1 MKNRRRFLSLVGTGT
16 IAALGAI
23 ASSKLM
29 ASVTAQEIT
38 PVPIDVEQLARLTSV
53 RILTSRSSGS
63 GILVQ
68 RQGNI
73 YTLLTNWHVFAFSDR
88 PSILTVDGQQ
98 YPLLEAPQQLGGADT
113 ALCAAMRDSIES
125 LKPYTT
131 TLFPIPYYLFPSAKR
146 YMAIAR
152 FSSRLPYEVAPLSP
166 YPATVGE
173 PVYAA
178 GFPMYHWGTVQPTFD
193 LGVRAFRLTWGTV
206 SLVLNKSLA
215 QGYRLGYTNR
225 IESGMSGGPIFS
237 DRGLLLGI
245 NGRLANRDPGFGVY
259 IFEDGTAPSPALL
272 EQILQASWGI
282 PIDTYRAT
290 RPYPRQRPQ
299 PLYW

>member
-1 MKNRRRFLSLVGTGT
+1 MLWKMGWVQMKNRRRFLSLVGKGT
-16 IAALGAI
+16 IAAFGAI
-23 ASSKLM
+23 AASRLTT
-29 ASVTAQEIT
+29 SVTAQEIA
-38 PVPIDVEQLARLTSV
+38 PVPVDVEQLARLTSV
-53 RILTSRSSGS
+53 RILTLRSSGS

-88 PSILTVDGQQ
+88 PSILTADGQR
-98 YPLLEAPQQLGGADT
+98 YALLEAPQQLGGAD
-113 ALCAAMRDSIES
+113 
-125 LKPYTT
+125 
-131 TLFPIPYYLFPSAKR
+131 
-146 YMAIAR
+146 MAIAR
-152 FSSRLPYEVAPLSP
+152 FSSHLPYEVAPLSP

-178 GFPMYHWGTVQPTFD
+178 GFPMYHWGTVQTTFD
-193 LGVRAFRLTWGTV
+193 LGVHAFRLTWGNV

-259 IFEDGTAPSPALL
+259 VFEDGTAPSPALL

-282 PIDTYRAT
+282 PIDTYRVT

>member
-1 MKNRRRFLSLVGTGT
+1 MLWKMGWVQMKNRRRFLSLVGKGT
-16 IAALGAI
+16 IAAFGAI
-23 ASSKLM
+23 AASRLTT
-29 ASVTAQEIT
+29 SVTAQEIA
-38 PVPIDVEQLARLTSV
+38 PVPVDVEQLARLTSV
-53 RILTSRSSGS
+53 RILTLRSSGS

-73 YTLLTNWHVFAFSDR
+73 YTLLTNWHVFTFSDR
-88 PSILTVDGQQ
+88 PSILTADGQR
-98 YPLLEAPQQLGGADT
+98 YALLEAPQQLGGAD
-113 ALCAAMRDSIES
+113 
-125 LKPYTT
+125 
-131 TLFPIPYYLFPSAKR
+131 
-146 YMAIAR
+146 MAIAR
-152 FSSRLPYEVAPLSP
+152 FSSHLSYEVAPLSP

-178 GFPMYHWGTVQPTFD
+178 GFPMYYWGTVQTTFD
-193 LGVRAFRLTWGTV
+193 LGVDAFQLTWGNV

-282 PIDTYRAT
+282 PIDTYRVT